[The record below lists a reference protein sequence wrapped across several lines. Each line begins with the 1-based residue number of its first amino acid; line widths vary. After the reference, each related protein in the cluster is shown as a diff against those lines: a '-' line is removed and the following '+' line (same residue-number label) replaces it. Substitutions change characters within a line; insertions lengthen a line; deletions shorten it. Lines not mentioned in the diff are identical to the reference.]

1 MSRVINPDGSG
12 KERTRLSKSAAL
24 AIRELASLRETGVES
39 RDLAAFLVLAL
50 ERIGATV
57 EESVIAWEKR
67 GYWVKADRFRMEWA
81 WAAQTSGKLRT
92 ALLADDW
99 SAAATVAAQ
108 IAIRLQK
115 ITISPNHRLGRPWV
129 GAWAELKKQQASA
142 RK

>member
-1 MSRVINPDGSG
+1 
-12 KERTRLSKSAAL
+12 LSKAAAL
-24 AIRELASLRETGVES
+24 AIRELATLNEVGSES

-50 ERIGATV
+50 QRISETV
-57 EESVIAWEKR
+57 EESVLAWEKR
-67 GYWVKADRFRMEWA
+67 GYWVKADRFRMDWA
-81 WAAQTSGKLRT
+81 WSAQAASKLKA

-99 SAAATVAAQ
+99 TAAASVAAQ

-129 GAWAELKKQQASA
+129 GAWSELKKQQAGT

>member
-1 MSRVINPDGSG
+1 MSRVINLDGSG
-12 KERTRLSKSAAL
+12 KERTRLRKCAAL
-24 AIRELASLRETGVES
+24 AIRELASLKEPGDES

-50 ERIGATV
+50 DRIGATV
-57 EESVIAWEKR
+57 EESVVAWEKR
-67 GYWVKADRFRMEWA
+67 GYWVKADRFRMDWA
-81 WAAQTSGKLRT
+81 WATQAAGKLRV

-99 SAAATVAAQ
+99 GAAATVAAQ

-129 GAWAELKKQQASA
+129 GAWAEFKKQQAGA